1 MSTNN
6 FSEQFSLIYKEHS
19 ASITRLCYLYL
30 RDADLAQDAAQET
43 FIKAYRKLSSFKG
56 NSNLNTWLTAIAI
69 NTCKSLMRS
78 KHYGKTISLDEAI
91 GVPCTGADKE
101 AKLSISEAVKS
112 LPENLRVVI
121 LLKYYRGLKTHEIAK
136 MLKVPVTTVNYRL
149 SKAKELLKELL
160 KEDFDYD

>member
-6 FSEQFSLIYKEHS
+6 ISEQFSLIYKEN
-19 ASITRLCYLYL
+19 AQSITRLCYLYL
-30 RDADLAQDAAQET
+30 GDSDLAQDAAQET

-56 NSNLNTWLTAIAI
+56 NSSLNTWLTAIAI

-78 KHYGKTISLDEAI
+78 KHYRNTVSLDEAI
-91 GVPCTGADKE
+91 GVPASLADKE
-101 AKLSISEAVKS
+101 VNLSISEAVQS
-112 LPENLRVVI
+112 LPESFRTVI
-121 LLKYYRGLKTHEIAK
+121 LLKYYRELKADEIAK